1 MENQKFINKP
11 KYYFIKN
18 FRYNIFKLNKNKCL
32 IFFIL
37 FNLFL
42 FIIIY
47 TYINKRNLMVYQN
60 YVNSCIKLQ
69 KFNKTKL
76 FNITNP
82 YMSICLPVYNME
94 KYLERALL
102 SIINQSFQNF
112 EIIIINDNSNDN
124 TINITQK
131 YMSQDNRIK
140 IINHNQNFGVYR
152 SRVDAVTNSIGEFI
166 ILMDPDDML
175 LNKDLF
181 LELYN
186 YNLKNNLD
194 IIEFSVYYK
203 EEERT
208 SIYYPDIH
216 QNNHYHGFNKTFI
229 YQPELSNIIF
239 FDPIYK
245 NYTSIICRTIW
256 NKLIRK
262 QILIKSIE
270 YVDIDFH
277 NQYLITADDTPLNIM
292 CFNYANNY
300 SNINLPGYL
309 YNIRTNS
316 MSRFNNG
323 HKHDIIV
330 TINYLLYFKF
340 FNRYIKDFNKDINFL
355 YHDLKI
361 FIHILLNLKEYK
373 LSLYNSILISFIKE
387 IINNKNTSNEFKKM
401 LNKFLLEFN
410 TL

>member
-18 FRYNIFKLNKNKCL
+18 FRYNIFKLNKNKYL
-32 IFFIL
+32 IFFVL

-47 TYINKRNLMVYQN
+47 TYINKINLMVYQN

-76 FNITNP
+76 FHITNP
-82 YMSICLPVYNME
+82 YVSICLPVYNME

-112 EIIIINDNSNDN
+112 EIIIVNDNSNDK

-140 IINHNQNFGVYR
+140 IINHNKNLGVYR

-166 ILMDPDDML
+166 ILMDPDDMI

-186 YNLKNNLD
+186 YNVKNNLD

-208 SIYYPDIH
+208 EIYYPDIH
-216 QNNHYHGFNKTFI
+216 QNNHYHGFNKTLI

-239 FDPIYK
+239 FDPVYK

-262 QILIKSIE
+262 IILIKSIE

-355 YHDLKI
+355 YYDLKL

-373 LSLYNSILISFIKE
+373 LSLYNTILISFIKE
-387 IINNKNTSNEFKKM
+387 IINNKNISNEFKKM
-401 LNKFLLEFN
+401 LNKFLFEFN